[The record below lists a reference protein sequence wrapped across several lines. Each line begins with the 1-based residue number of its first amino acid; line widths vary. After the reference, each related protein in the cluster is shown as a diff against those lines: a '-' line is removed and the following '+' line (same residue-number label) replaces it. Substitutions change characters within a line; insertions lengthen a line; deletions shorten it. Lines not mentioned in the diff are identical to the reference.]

1 MRQRRERS
9 VTAERETKR
18 SLGRYWLL
26 VLGVYAAAFAVG
38 LTVAYFSVLFMGGQ
52 MGEIEGVGKYVA
64 IVVSLVCACAA
75 YVIGLRQA
83 FKFKPKK

>member
-1 MRQRRERS
+1 M
-9 VTAERETKR
+9 AEGIVMAELETKR
-18 SLGRYWLL
+18 SAGRYWWL
-26 VLGVYAAAFAVG
+26 VFVAFAAAFAVG

-52 MGEIEGVGKYVA
+52 MGEIEGVGKYGA

-75 YVIGLRQA
+75 YVIVLRQA